1 MTRNEGDVAA
11 VPGRDPDVQ
20 IHLTLD
26 DGRQIQGFVDDGF
39 GPLLDTFVANF
50 VDGRDVGAA
59 CCAIIDGRTVV
70 DLWGGVADARSGRPW
85 SRDTA
90 AVVFSCTKGVL
101 AILAYQL
108 VDAGRLDLDAPIAR
122 YWPEFAGMGKA
133 AITVR
138 EAMGHRSGLAALDA
152 DLSAADVTAWTPVI
166 RAIERQRP
174 AHEPTAGHVYHSM
187 TYGWILG
194 EVIRRVTGVRPGA
207 WLRTTITDPLGLRLW
222 IGLPRAAR
230 ATVAW
235 MEAPLPDE
243 NSDVAREA
251 ARLAAI
257 DPTIA
262 RGATMGGAY
271 AFPAESGYVTFN
283 HPVLQAAQIPGAN
296 GIATASSMARLYAA
310 CVSDRSGPRLL
321 SRRSVDDALRIQ
333 SSGLQLN
340 GMPDDGA
347 RWGTGFQLASP
358 PTHPMLGPTSFGHA
372 GAGGQL
378 AFADAEA
385 RLGFAWLGNQMGGY
399 GDARARSLTV
409 ALRRILAR

>member
-1 MTRNEGDVAA
+1 MSGSEVASPTNSGQDLE
-11 VPGRDPDVQ
+11 VDVQ
-20 IHLTLD
+20 LALD
-26 DGRQIQGFVDDGF
+26 DGRTIHGFVGDGY
-39 GPLLDTFVANF
+39 GGMLDTFVANF
-50 VDGRDVGAA
+50 VDRKDVGAA
-59 CCAIIDGRTVV
+59 CCVVIDGRTVV
-70 DLWGGVADARSGRPW
+70 DLWGGVADTRSGRTW

-108 VDAGRLDLDAPIAR
+108 VDTGRLDLDAPIAR
-122 YWPEFAGMGKA
+122 YWPEFAEAGKA

-138 EAMGHRSGLAALDA
+138 EAMSHRSGLAALDV
-152 DLSAADVTAWTPVI
+152 DLTTADVMAWTPVI

-174 AHEPTAGHVYHSM
+174 AHDPTAGHAYHTM

-194 EVIRRVTGVRPGA
+194 ELIRRVTGATPGA
-207 WLRTTITDPLGLRLW
+207 WLHETLTDPLGLRLW
-222 IGLPRAAR
+222 IGTPEAAR

-235 MEAPLPDE
+235 MEPPLPDE
-243 NSDVAREA
+243 DSDAAREA
-251 ARLAAI
+251 ARIAAADPAI
-257 DPTIA
+257 D

-271 AFPAESGYVTFN
+271 AFPSEGGYVTFN
-283 HPVLQAAQIPGAN
+283 DPALQAAEIPGAN
-296 GIATASSMARLYAA
+296 GIATASSLARLYAA
-310 CVSDRSGPRLL
+310 CVSDRWGPRLL
-321 SRRSVDDALRIQ
+321 SVRSVEDALRVQ
-333 SSGLQLN
+333 SSGRQLN

-358 PTHPMLGPTSFGHA
+358 PTQPMLGPQSLGHA

-385 RLGFAWLGNQMGGY
+385 QLGFAWLGNQMGGY
-399 GDARARSLTV
+399 GDERARSLTV

>member
-1 MTRNEGDVAA
+1 MTSNEVDAAAASSRDREFDV
-11 VPGRDPDVQ
+11 
-20 IHLTLD
+20 HLTLG
-26 DGRQIQGFVDDGF
+26 DGRQIRGFVDDGF
-39 GPLLDTFVANF
+39 GAMLDTFVANF
-50 VDGRDVGAA
+50 VDRRDVGAA

-70 DLWGGVADARSGRPW
+70 DLWGGVADARTGRPW

-108 VDAGRLDLDAPIAR
+108 VDAGRLDLDAPIAH
-122 YWPEFAGMGKA
+122 YWPEFAEAGKA

-138 EAMGHRSGLAALDA
+138 EAMSHRSGLAALDA
-152 DLSAADVTAWTPVI
+152 DLSAADVIAWTPVI

-174 AHEPTAGHVYHSM
+174 AHEPSAGHVYHSM

-194 EVIRRVTGVRPGA
+194 EVIRRVTGFRPGA
-207 WLRTTITDPLGLRLW
+207 WLRATVTGRLGLRLW
-222 IGLPRAAR
+222 IGLPSVEAE
-230 ATVAW
+230 TVAW

-243 NSDVAREA
+243 ETDAAREA
-251 ARLAAI
+251 ARIAAA
-257 DPTIA
+257 DPAIA

-271 AFPAESGYVTFN
+271 AFPSEGGYVTFN
-283 HPVLQAAQIPGAN
+283 DPALLAAEIPGAN
-296 GIATASSMARLYAA
+296 GIATASSLARLYGA

-321 SRRSVDDALRIQ
+321 SSRSVDDGLRVQ
-333 SSGLQLN
+333 SSGRQLN

-358 PTHPMLGPTSFGHA
+358 PTQPMLGPTSFGHG

-378 AFADAEA
+378 AFGDAES

>member
-1 MTRNEGDVAA
+1 MTGNEAGAVA
-11 VPGRDPDVQ
+11 VPGRDPDVD
-20 IHLTLD
+20 IRLALD
-26 DGRQIQGFVDDGF
+26 DGRQIHGFVDDGF
-39 GPLLDTFVANF
+39 GGVLDTFVANF
-50 VDGRDVGAA
+50 VDRKDVGAA
-59 CCAIIDGRTVV
+59 CCVVIDGRTVV
-70 DLWGGVADARSGRPW
+70 DVWGGIADTRTGRAW

-122 YWPEFAGMGKA
+122 YWPEFAQAGKS

-138 EAMGHRSGLAALDA
+138 DAMSHRSGLAALDA
-152 DLSAADVTAWTPVI
+152 DLTVADVTAWMPVI

-174 AHEPTAGHVYHSM
+174 AHLPSAGHVYHPM

-194 EVIRRVTGVRPGA
+194 EVIRRVTGATPGA
-207 WLRTTITDPLGLRLW
+207 WLRATVTDPLGLRLW
-222 IGLPRAAR
+222 IGAPDAAR

-243 NSDVAREA
+243 DSPA
-251 ARLAAI
+251 ARDAARI
-257 DPTIA
+257 AAADPTIA

-271 AFPAESGYVTFN
+271 GFPAEDGYVTFN
-283 HPVLQAAQIPGAN
+283 DPVLQAAEIPGAN

-310 CVSDRSGPRLL
+310 CVSDRQGPRLL
-321 SRRSVDDALRIQ
+321 SLRSVDDALRVQ
-333 SSGLQLN
+333 SSGRQLN
-340 GMPDDGA
+340 GIPDDGA

-358 PTHPMLGPTSFGHA
+358 PTQPMLGATSFGHG

-378 AFADAEA
+378 AFADADA
-385 RLGFAWLGNQMGGY
+385 RLGFAWFGNQMGGY
-399 GDARARSLTV
+399 GDARARSLTA
-409 ALRRILAR
+409 ALRRMLDA

>member
-1 MTRNEGDVAA
+1 MTGNTVRPPGVASQDLEVDLQLA
-11 VPGRDPDVQ
+11 
-20 IHLTLD
+20 LD
-26 DGRQIQGFVDDGF
+26 DGRRIEGFVDDGY
-39 GPLLDTFVANF
+39 GEMVDTFVANF
-50 VDGRDVGAA
+50 VDRKDVGAA
-59 CCAIIDGRTVV
+59 CCVVIEGRTVV
-70 DLWGGVADARSGRPW
+70 DLWGGVADARTGRPW
-85 SRDTA
+85 TRETA

-101 AILAYQL
+101 AILAYRL

-122 YWPEFAGMGKA
+122 YWPEFAEAGKA

-138 EAMGHRSGLAALDA
+138 EAMSHRAGLAALDA
-152 DLSAADVTAWTPVI
+152 DLSVADVIAWTPVI

-174 AHEPTAGHVYHSM
+174 AHGPSAGHVYHSM

-194 EVIRRVTGVRPGA
+194 EVMRRVTGARPGE
-207 WLRTTITDPLGLRLW
+207 WLRATVTDPLGLRLW
-222 IGLPRAAR
+222 IGLPEAAR

-243 NSDVAREA
+243 DSNVAREA
-251 ARLAAI
+251 ARLAAV

-271 AFPAESGYVTFN
+271 AFPAEDGFVTFN
-283 HPVLQAAQIPGAN
+283 DRALQGAEIPGAN

-310 CVSDRSGPRLL
+310 CVSDRPGPRLMSL
-321 SRRSVDDALRIQ
+321 RSLEDALRVQ
-333 SSGLQLN
+333 SSGRQLN

-347 RWGTGFQLASP
+347 RWGTGFQLGSP
-358 PTHPMLGPTSFGHA
+358 PTQPMVGPTSFGHA

-399 GDARARSLTV
+399 GDARACSLAV

>member
-1 MTRNEGDVAA
+1 MTSNDVDAA
-11 VPGRDPDVQ
+11 AASSRDRDVDV
-20 IHLTLD
+20 HLTLG
-26 DGRQIQGFVDDGF
+26 DGRQIRGFVDDGF
-39 GPLLDTFVANF
+39 GAMLDTFVANF
-50 VDGRDVGAA
+50 VDRRDVGAA

-70 DLWGGVADARSGRPW
+70 DLWGGVADARTGRPW

-122 YWPEFAGMGKA
+122 YWPEFAALGKA

-152 DLSAADVTAWTPVI
+152 DLSAADVIAWTPVI

-174 AHEPTAGHVYHSM
+174 AHEPSAGHIYHSM

-194 EVIRRVTGVRPGA
+194 EVIRRVTGARPGA

-222 IGLPRAAR
+222 IGLPGAAR

-251 ARLAAI
+251 ARLAAV
-257 DPTIA
+257 DTTIA

-271 AFPAESGYVTFN
+271 AFPAEDGVVTFN
-283 HPVLQAAQIPGAN
+283 DPALQAAEIPGAN
-296 GIATASSMARLYAA
+296 GIATASSMAQLYAA
-310 CVSDRSGPRLL
+310 CVSDPSGPRLL
-321 SRRSVDDALRIQ
+321 SLRSVDDALRVQ
-333 SSGLQLN
+333 SSGWQLN

-358 PTHPMLGPTSFGHA
+358 PTQPMLGPTSFGHA

-385 RLGFAWLGNQMGGY
+385 RLGFAWLANQMGGY

>member
-1 MTRNEGDVAA
+1 MTGKEVDAPATSGQDLEVDIQLA
-11 VPGRDPDVQ
+11 
-20 IHLTLD
+20 LD
-26 DGRQIQGFVDDGF
+26 DGRRIQGFVDDGY
-39 GPLLDTFVANF
+39 GGMLDTFVANF
-50 VDGRDVGAA
+50 VGRKDVGAA
-59 CCAIIDGRTVV
+59 CCVVIDGRTVL
-70 DLWGGVADARSGRPW
+70 DLWGGVADARSGRAW

-122 YWPEFAGMGKA
+122 YWPEFGEAGKA

-138 EAMGHRSGLAALDA
+138 EAMSHRSGLAALDA
-152 DLSAADVTAWTPVI
+152 DLSAADIIAWTPVI
-166 RAIERQRP
+166 RAIERQLP

-194 EVIRRVTGVRPGA
+194 EVIRRVTGARPGA

-251 ARLAAI
+251 AQLAAI
-257 DPTIA
+257 DTTIA

-271 AFPAESGYVTFN
+271 TFPAEDGNVTFN
-283 HPVLQAAQIPGAN
+283 DPALQAAEIPGAN
-296 GIATASSMARLYAA
+296 GIATASSMARLCAA

-321 SRRSVDDALRIQ
+321 SLRSVDDALRVQ

-358 PTHPMLGPTSFGHA
+358 PTQPMRGPTSFGHA